1 MSISCISE
9 DATEQE
15 HTDLVSELKLMKTIG
30 KHKNIINLIGACTQG
45 GQLTEKLGGEI
56 GVVPY
61 RKQEKI
67 YPFCKLEG
75 TLFTILRNL
84 FVITLQVTLKMG
96 HKNML
101 CSLEPKSKSTFIQFC
116 TCDCLNHSR
125 CSEVIYYLTEEHCK
139 SYQQDKKQT
148 SQDFAKL
155 DVFFFLRKKNVFLQC

>member
-15 HTDLVSELKLMKTIG
+15 HTDLVSELELMKTIG

-45 GQLTEKLGGEI
+45 GQLTDKLGGEI
-56 GVVPY
+56 GVLPY

-84 FVITLQVTLKMG
+84 FVITLWVTLKIG
-96 HKNML
+96 HKSIV
-101 CSLEPKSKSTFIQFC
+101 CSLEPKVKALLFNSS
-116 TCDCLNHSR
+116 L
-125 CSEVIYYLTEEHCK
+125 VI
-139 SYQQDKKQT
+139 
-148 SQDFAKL
+148 A
-155 DVFFFLRKKNVFLQC
+155 